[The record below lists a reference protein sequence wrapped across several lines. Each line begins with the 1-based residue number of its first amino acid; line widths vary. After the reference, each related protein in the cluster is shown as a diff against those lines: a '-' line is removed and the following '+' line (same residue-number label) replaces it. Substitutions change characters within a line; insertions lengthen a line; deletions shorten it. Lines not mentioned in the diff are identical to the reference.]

1 MMRTTNK
8 SINRRDWLKATA
20 LFTGG
25 LTMLPP
31 MLQGL
36 QAAPPAEAAVTTL
49 EPPVSAVGYSGLT
62 ATSLTGFSAETA
74 SPLTGLHADAAIEPR
89 IPGILKARLFANENP
104 FGPSAVA
111 KKAMMDSMDNGY
123 QYPFMLLKDLEAKIC
138 AYEGLDAKM
147 LMTSAGSSPLLLGTA
162 ITLLSNGGNVVSA
175 DPTYDDLPTRCEK
188 IKATWIKVPLKAD
201 YTHDLDAMEK
211 AINKDT
217 KLVYICNPNNPT
229 GTIVDVAKLKDF
241 CERVSKKVP
250 VFVDEAY
257 IDYLPD
263 PAATTLIESVK
274 KGQNLIIART
284 FSKVYGLAGLRIGY
298 VIAQPAMIDLLGHYS
313 AAGGYALSLPAI
325 TAALASYNDK
335 PYIDDVKKKM
345 EASKSF
351 LYETLKKEGYTYIP
365 SHTNFVMFPLKMEG
379 QRFVEEMGKRGV
391 GLRNW
396 KLNNE
401 DWCRISIGR
410 LDEMQAFAA
419 AFKELS

>member
-1 MMRTTNK
+1 MMLTTNK
-8 SINRRDWLKATA
+8 SINRREWLKTTA
-20 LFTGG
+20 LFSGG
-25 LTMLPP
+25 LAMLPG
-31 MLQGL
+31 MLQAATLTTGTAGTVSGL
-36 QAAPPAEAAVTTL
+36 QADAFQP
-49 EPPVSAVGYSGLT
+49 GLT
-62 ATSLTGFSAETA
+62 LNGLQGDAM
-74 SPLTGLHADAAIEPR
+74 SPLTGLQADAASAAGV
-89 IPGILKARLFANENP
+89 PGVLKARLFANENP
-104 FGPSAVA
+104 FGPSSVA
-111 KKAMMDSMDNGY
+111 KKAMMDSIDIGY
-123 QYPFMLLKDLEAKIC
+123 QYSFMLNKDLEAKIC
-138 AYEGLDAKM
+138 AYEGLDPKM

-162 ITLLSNGGNVVSA
+162 ITLLSNGGNIVSA

-188 IKATWIKVPLKAD
+188 MKATWIKVPLKAD

-211 AINKDT
+211 AITPET

-229 GTIVDVAKLKDF
+229 GTIVDVAKLKSF

-263 PAATTLIESVK
+263 PAATTLIEGVK

-298 VIAQPAMIDLLGHYS
+298 VIAQPAMIELLGHYA

-325 TAALASYNDK
+325 TAALVSYNDK
-335 PYIDDVKKKM
+335 PYIDEVKQKM
-345 EASKSF
+345 EASKQF
-351 LYETLKKEGYTYIP
+351 LYDTLKREGYTYIP
-365 SHTNFVMFPLKMEG
+365 SYTNFVMFPLKMEG
-379 QRFVEEMGKRGV
+379 ERFVEEMKKRGV

-396 KLNNE
+396 KLNNQ

-410 LDEMQAFAA
+410 MDEMQAFAA

>member
-1 MMRTTNK
+1 MRTTNK
-8 SINRRDWLKATA
+8 SINRREWLKTTA

-25 LTMLPP
+25 LTMLPGV
-31 MLQGL
+31 LQAGALAEGPAKEASATFDALTLPGTSASSNLHNPARLSGL
-36 QAAPPAEAAVTTL
+36 QA
-49 EPPVSAVGYSGLT
+49 
-62 ATSLTGFSAETA
+62 
-74 SPLTGLHADAAIEPR
+74 DAASAAR
-89 IPGILKARLFANENP
+89 IPGPLKARLFANENP
-104 FGPSAVA
+104 FGPSSIA
-111 KKAMMDSMDNGY
+111 KKAMIDCMDNGY

-138 AYEGLDAKM
+138 AYEGIDANM
-147 LMTSAGSSPLLLGTA
+147 LMTSAGSSPLLLGSA
-162 ITLLSNGGNVVSA
+162 ISLLSNGGNIVSA

-188 IKATWIKVPLKAD
+188 IKATWIKVPLKPD

-211 AINKDT
+211 AITAET

-263 PAATTLIESVK
+263 PAATTLIDGVK
-274 KGQNLIIART
+274 KGQNIIIART
-284 FSKVYGLAGLRIGY
+284 FSKVYGLAGLRVGY
-298 VIAQPAMIDLLGHYS
+298 VIAQPAMIELLGHYA

-335 PYIDDVKKKM
+335 AYIDEVKKKM
-345 EASKSF
+345 EASKHF
-351 LYETLKKEGYTYIP
+351 LYETLKSEGYSYIP
-365 SHTNFVMFPLKMEG
+365 SYTNFVMFPLKMEG
-379 QRFVEEMGKRGV
+379 QRFVEEMYKREV

-410 LDEMQAFAA
+410 MDEMQAFAT

>member
-1 MMRTTNK
+1 MMLTTNK
-8 SINRRDWLKATA
+8 SIHRREWLKTTA
-20 LFTGG
+20 LFSGG
-25 LTMLPP
+25 LAMLPG
-31 MLQGL
+31 MLRAATLTTGTAVAGSGL
-36 QAAPPAEAAVTTL
+36 QADAFHFGATFTGLEADAM
-49 EPPVSAVGYSGLT
+49 
-62 ATSLTGFSAETA
+62 
-74 SPLTGLHADAAIEPR
+74 SPLTGLQADAASAARVPD
-89 IPGILKARLFANENP
+89 ILKARLFANENP
-104 FGPSAVA
+104 FGPSSVA
-111 KKAMMDSMDNGY
+111 KKAMMDSLDNGY
-123 QYPFMLLKDLEAKIC
+123 QYAFMLAKDLEAKIC
-138 AYEGLDAKM
+138 AYEGLDPKM

-162 ITLLSNGGNVVSA
+162 ITLLSNGGNIVSA

-211 AINKDT
+211 AITPET

-229 GTIVDVAKLKDF
+229 GTIVDVAKLKGF

-263 PAATTLIESVK
+263 PAATTLIEGVK

-298 VIAQPAMIDLLGHYS
+298 VIAQPAMIELLGHYS

-325 TAALASYNDK
+325 TAAMASYNDK
-335 PYIDDVKKKM
+335 PYIDEVKQKM
-345 EASKSF
+345 EASKQF
-351 LYETLKKEGYTYIP
+351 LYDTLKREGYTYIP
-365 SHTNFVMFPLKMEG
+365 SYTNFVMFPLKMEG
-379 QRFVEEMGKRGV
+379 QRFVEEMKKRGV

-396 KLNNE
+396 KLNNQ

-410 LDEMQAFAA
+410 MDEMQAFAA